1 MSIRRFLFA
10 LATLALLSPAAA
22 HAQSVVPPEATHAE
36 FAYLWWKPEPDIT
49 IASGSL
55 SSDID
60 LVNDLGISDTR
71 FRELRI
77 ALKPG
82 RKHKVRFSYTPIKY
96 TADQVP
102 LQRTVVFNGRTY
114 AVSVPVSSD
123 VKWDFYRFGYEW
135 DAISMRR
142 GFIGLVTEVKY
153 NKITASLDSAIV
165 SEQTEVTA
173 PVPTIGGIA
182 RGYLTEYV
190 SVTGEFTALKL
201 DRTDFRAKFYDFDLY
216 GQVNLT
222 RNVAAQVG
230 YRSIDADYRVDAD
243 NGVLKLKGVY
253 FGGAVRF

>member
-1 MSIRRFLFA
+1 M
-10 LATLALLSPAAA
+10 
-22 HAQSVVPPEATHAE
+22 
-36 FAYLWWKPEPDIT
+36 
-49 IASGSL
+49 
-55 SSDID
+55 
-60 LVNDLGISDTR
+60 NDLGISDTR

-165 SEQTEVTA
+165 DAPSTLVTDG
-173 PVPTIGGIA
+173 T
-182 RGYLTEYV
+182 L
-190 SVTGEFTALKL
+190 LKVY
-201 DRTDFRAKFYDFDLY
+201 AWYD
-216 GQVNLT
+216 NE
-222 RNVAAQVG
+222 VG
-230 YRSIDADYRVDAD
+230 YVCRMVDLA
-243 NGVLKLKGVY
+243 NIVARAGV
-253 FGGAVRF
+253 